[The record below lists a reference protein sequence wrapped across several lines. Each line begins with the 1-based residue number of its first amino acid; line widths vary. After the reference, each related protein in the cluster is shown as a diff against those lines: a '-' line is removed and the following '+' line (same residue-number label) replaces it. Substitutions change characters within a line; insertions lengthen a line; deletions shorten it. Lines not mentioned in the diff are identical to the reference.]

1 MKLDHKKCIDCPE
14 KRPRCH
20 SKCNHYKIVELFNNR
35 IREKKRKETDL
46 LGFIL
51 DTRKRIYKISFE
63 NNPKRR

>member
-14 KRPRCH
+14 KKPGCH
-20 SKCNHYKIVELFNNR
+20 SKCNHYKIIKLCIDR
-35 IREKKRKETDL
+35 IRGKKRRETDL